1 MSHAMTRRDFV
12 RTSVTLAAGAGLAR
26 AGNLQNTE
34 TSTIGPGS
42 QPEWR
47 NKQPGMRYRQLGRT
61 GFMVS
66 EIVCGGDP
74 ITPTNYQHV
83 LVAIE
88 MGLNYLDTAP
98 AYGQGLSEEGY
109 GLVLQSVGRD
119 RVFLNTKIDPFSQNR
134 FDAYLKVFNGLRS
147 SEQAAILQEASLDV
161 EQRHATVP
169 NYFGHYFTGQIRQVE
184 MAAIANV
191 MEKKHG
197 SRIDRQKVY
206 VGTIVQSLEGSLR
219 RLKTDH
225 VDLMMCPHGA
235 ASPAEV
241 QIPEIYEAF
250 EKLKKQGKVRYLG
263 VSAHNDPAHVLK
275 AAMESGVYSM
285 AMFAYNIMNRH
296 YVEPVMAE
304 AHQRNFGMI
313 AMKTS
318 QAVFYPDR
326 STRPVPER
334 AALLNQTI
342 PGNMGLHQ
350 KAYRLALNNPHLSA
364 VTSNMVNEQQ
374 VRENLPVARTA

>member
-1 MSHAMTRRDFV
+1 MPTHPGPRPDGHRR
-12 RTSVTLAAGAGLAR
+12 TL
-26 AGNLQNTE
+26 T
-34 TSTIGPGS
+34 
-42 QPEWR
+42 
-47 NKQPGMRYRQLGRT
+47 
-61 GFMVS
+61 
-66 EIVCGGDP
+66 
-74 ITPTNYQHV
+74 
-83 LVAIE
+83 
-88 MGLNYLDTAP
+88 
-98 AYGQGLSEEGY
+98 
-109 GLVLQSVGRD
+109 
-119 RVFLNTKIDPFSQNR
+119 
-134 FDAYLKVFNGLRS
+134 
-147 SEQAAILQEASLDV
+147 EASLDV
-161 EQRHATVP
+161 AQRHATVP
-169 NYFGHYFTGQIRQVE
+169 NYFGHYFTGQMRQVE

-191 MEKKHG
+191 MEKKYG
-197 SRIDRQKVY
+197 SRIDRRKVY

-285 AMFAYNIMNRH
+285 AMFAYNIMNRD
-296 YVEPVMAE
+296 YVDPVMAE
-304 AHQRNFGMI
+304 AHRRNFGMI

-318 QAVFYPDR
+318 QAIFYPDR

-334 AALLNQTI
+334 AALLNRTI
-342 PGNMGLHQ
+342 PGDMGLHQ

-364 VTSNMVNEQQ
+364 VISNMVNEQQ
-374 VRENLPVARTA
+374 VRENLPVARKA